1 MITLLTYNLQEITG
15 ESLARGANAAPNA
28 RLDIHAWV
36 FGLDRVPHPFFDVWV
51 YHPNV
56 ESHKDLTPQQM
67 YCIAS
72 MNTRRNVC
80 MQSKLWRWNKPHS
93 RRWCSLLQ
101 VAWHLSVKSIT
112 SDQRNS
118 CQPRKARTTRLRCL
132 G

>member
-28 RLDIHAWV
+28 RLDFHAWV
-36 FGLDRVPHPFFDVWV
+36 FGLDRVPHSLM
-51 YHPNV
+51 YPNV
-56 ESHKDLTPQQM
+56 ESHEDLTPQKM

-80 MQSKLWRWNKPHS
+80 MQAELWRWNKPHS

-112 SDQRNS
+112 SD
-118 CQPRKARTTRLRCL
+118 
-132 G
+132 